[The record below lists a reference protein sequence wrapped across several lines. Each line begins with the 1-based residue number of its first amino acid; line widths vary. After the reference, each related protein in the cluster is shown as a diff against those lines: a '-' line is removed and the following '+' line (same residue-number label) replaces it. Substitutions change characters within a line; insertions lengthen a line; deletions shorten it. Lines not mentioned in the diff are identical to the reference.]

1 MTADQSTSNA
11 GHSAQPAAPTTPTPG
26 SRSSLGLSSP
36 PQASKALLNTS
47 TTSTTSTMGTMDNIQ
62 EANPSDSAEPFDTET
77 LGESGGGSRRRRA
90 SRRQSEDT
98 MRAMRSLDRQYGRRR
113 RLNSVNADQP
123 LPNAPTA
130 LAAVLAG
137 GRSGA
142 ARVPMRRG
150 DSRALFAPAI
160 ATATEVVSASQAAPT
175 LHSPAGSVVAAGAGG
190 SAGAGSTSGA
200 GAGGPGGA
208 LAGSARLARQLML
221 MAGRL
226 PPVPPQGQQGQMHAA
241 HGVRP
246 RASMPQINGARRPP
260 QRTRSQATRSTRDEL
275 SDALTMK
282 SVEIR
287 GGRIVLDD
295 PSSSGSG
302 SSSDEDER
310 MAGAGR
316 PYARLHRPSVGSVGS
331 VGSARSA
338 AAGQDPAQDG
348 EAAYWEEALRR
359 RWYARRCLASGQP
372 FASAHRLAQAEHA
385 ADAAFPLLN
394 DLRRVVHE
402 TRAAVEAPGRPPV
415 PHVAVLLCTDAVVLS
430 APGQPLRAVE
440 LDDVRVVAGDDHVVD
455 LADGSDGAVV
465 RLRFAGGARAW
476 AVLAVET
483 QRRLGAVLQ
492 DLRLDEEDFVD
503 RPPRPL
509 LLSRGRSSIAGA
521 QPGAAHA
528 LGTPQRSRNSAQG
541 GVYWVPDAET
551 AVCMVCQKTAFS
563 MMVRRH
569 HCRACGLVI
578 CYRCS
583 KVDRDRHRTCVR
595 CSGGVAGA
603 RRTGSL
609 GAVCLSAGGPQQLN
623 GGLAPKTSPS
633 LHTLGRR
640 AAEYLP
646 AGEVVMQIAAQRG
659 AAGGGGGGGGGGG
672 SAAAAAA
679 DMDVGGAFAQ
689 MAVASEAGPAD
700 GFAQM
705 PVETGRPA
713 RVVRDQ
719 QSRLARRPL
728 SALFPH

>member
-1 MTADQSTSNA
+1 
-11 GHSAQPAAPTTPTPG
+11 
-26 SRSSLGLSSP
+26 
-36 PQASKALLNTS
+36 
-47 TTSTTSTMGTMDNIQ
+47 MGTMGNIQ
-62 EANPSDSAEPFDTET
+62 EASPLDSAEPFDTEA

-123 LPNAPTA
+123 LSNAPTA

-142 ARVPMRRG
+142 ARAPMRRG

-175 LHSPAGSVVAAGAGG
+175 LHSPAGSASGAGA
-190 SAGAGSTSGA
+190 GA
-200 GAGGPGGA
+200 GAGGPGPGA
-208 LAGSARLARQLML
+208 SLAGSARLARQLML

-226 PPVPPQGQQGQMHAA
+226 PPVPPQGQQGQAHA
-241 HGVRP
+241 VRP

-260 QRTRSQATRSTRDEL
+260 QRTRSQATRTTRDEL

-302 SSSDEDER
+302 SSSGEDER
-310 MAGAGR
+310 MAGAGL
-316 PYARLHRPSVGSVGS
+316 PYARLHRPSAGSVGS

-338 AAGQDPAQDG
+338 AAAQGPAQDG

-402 TRAAVEAPGRPPV
+402 THAAMEAPGRPPA
-415 PHVAVLLCTDAVVLS
+415 PRVAVLLCTDAVVLS

-440 LDDVRVVAGDDHVVD
+440 LDDARVVAGDDHVVD

-476 AVLAVET
+476 AALAVET

-595 CSGGVAGA
+595 CSGSVAGA

-609 GAVCLSAGGPQQLN
+609 GAVCLGAGGPQQS
-623 GGLAPKTSPS
+623 GVLAPK
-633 LHTLGRR
+633 
-640 AAEYLP
+640 
-646 AGEVVMQIAAQRG
+646 
-659 AAGGGGGGGGGGG
+659 
-672 SAAAAAA
+672 
-679 DMDVGGAFAQ
+679 
-689 MAVASEAGPAD
+689 
-700 GFAQM
+700 
-705 PVETGRPA
+705 
-713 RVVRDQ
+713 
-719 QSRLARRPL
+719 
-728 SALFPH
+728 